1 MPVRERV
8 LWLLRD
14 PGVFYGTGR
23 SSRTP
28 LRTLSNSRQTVT
40 GGVDPPIDSPPLYE
54 AGMALADI
62 LPSGSSASSLS
73 HTSMSGF
80 QDSYGV
86 DGNESP
92 LDQAYFSRDFIHET
106 EVAPMPT
113 GRPTSARPHVQTS
126 RTNNLSVIAML
137 QQQQTLFQRVLSSQ
151 ESITQRQQEMDKE
164 INIIKEKLEA
174 GADSAV
180 STSSSSFSST
190 KKRKRTVSRTL
201 SVSINIFITRIASIY
216 SRERFIVF
224 MNL

>member
-1 MPVRERV
+1 MAAGERP
-8 LWLLRD
+8 RS
-14 PGVFYGTGR
+14 FYGTGR

-40 GGVDPPIDSPPLYE
+40 GGVDPPIDSPPPLYE

-73 HTSMSGF
+73 HTSTSGF
-80 QDSYGV
+80 QDSYGM

-106 EVAPMPT
+106 EVAPIQVTPT

-137 QQQQTLFQRVLSSQ
+137 QQQQTLLQRVLSSQ

-180 STSSSSFSST
+180 STSSSSCSST